1 MRETSIHKLLFG
13 VIIVLTLSKLLLVG
27 DGFLAFPDEQRYMA
41 SGHVLESLSNFN
53 ITEAAA
59 NLNKTQGRPGETLIK
74 TIPSALQFISAE
86 LFGLETY
93 ERQNSYLLFLFNF
106 IVYCFILKYIYKIAR
121 ITILTKTTA
130 LLSVII
136 YCCLVNSYIYLRHTL
151 PYDSSL
157 LILLFALFNIIKTSQ
172 SNTFTYKKSFLL
184 GLTAFFGYV
193 VYPGYVLLF
202 GVLFLMFTIN
212 NYKKENIK
220 NRLQHSFVYVL
231 GCIMCLAIFEGI
243 ARIGNTSYI
252 QDSIT
257 LSKTITQGSFGE
269 GYTFLF
275 KYLYNVEQIGGIL
288 ITLGLIAYTF
298 ITIYSIIN
306 KKQLTNLNYLFIIT
320 CILFL
325 FYASL
330 GYFFHKMVWYGRLL
344 HQFFFL
350 LPILAAYS
358 ITYLSK
364 NPKYKI
370 IVTYTLAVVF
380 ITSFLINFISYKT
393 QYAYPR
399 DTAWR
404 LVEKDNNIEIKGHCE
419 YKNAIRNMLDYMQEK
434 HSAEKVNRT
443 YTITNTC
450 YYYPV
455 DDINYYEEFIPEK
468 GMKLIYSN
476 LYFHDYIGY
485 IYEGCDIL
493 ERETY
498 KKTDLKVKVYK
509 NKSIDSFLIE

>member
-1 MRETSIHKLLFG
+1 MGKISINKLLLG
-13 VIIVLTLSKLLLVG
+13 IIIILTLSKLLLAG

-41 SGHVLESLSNFN
+41 SGHVLESLSHFN

-106 IVYCFILKYIYKIAR
+106 IIYCFVLKYIYKIAY
-121 ITILTKTTA
+121 TILADKTTA

-157 LILLFALFNIIKTSQ
+157 LILLFTLFNIIKTTQNNS
-172 SNTFTYKKSFLL
+172 FTYKKSFLL

-193 VYPGYVLLF
+193 VYPGYILLF
-202 GVLFLMFTIN
+202 GVLFLMFVIN
-212 NYKKENIK
+212 NSKIESVKKRSK
-220 NRLQHSFVYVL
+220 HSIIYIL
-231 GCIMCLAIFEGI
+231 GCITCLAIFEGI
-243 ARIGNTSYI
+243 ARIGSTSYI

-257 LSKTITQGSFGE
+257 LSKTITQGAFEE

-275 KYLYNVEQIGGIL
+275 KYLYNVEQIGGML
-288 ITLGLIAYTF
+288 IILGLISYIL
-298 ITIYSIIN
+298 ITIYSVIN
-306 KKQLTNLNYLFIIT
+306 KKKFTSLNYLFIIT
-320 CILFL
+320 CVLFL

-330 GYFFHKMVWYGRLL
+330 GYFFYKMVWYGRLL

-350 LPILAAYS
+350 LPIVTTYS
-358 ITYLSK
+358 ITYLYK
-364 NPKYKI
+364 KPKYKV
-370 IVTYTLAVVF
+370 IVTYTLAAVF

-399 DTAWR
+399 DIAWR
-404 LVEKDNNIEIKGHCE
+404 LIEKDNNIEVKGYCE
-419 YKNAIRNMLDYMQEK
+419 YKKPIRDMLDYIHEK
-434 HSAEKVNRT
+434 HSHEKVNKI
-443 YTITNTC
+443 YTITNSC

-455 DDINYYEEFIPEK
+455 DDINYYEGFIPEK
-468 GMKLIYSN
+468 GMKLICSK
-476 LYFHDYIGY
+476 LYFHNYIGY

-498 KKTDLKVKVYK
+498 KKIDFKIKVYEE
-509 NKSIDSFLIE
+509 NKSFKR